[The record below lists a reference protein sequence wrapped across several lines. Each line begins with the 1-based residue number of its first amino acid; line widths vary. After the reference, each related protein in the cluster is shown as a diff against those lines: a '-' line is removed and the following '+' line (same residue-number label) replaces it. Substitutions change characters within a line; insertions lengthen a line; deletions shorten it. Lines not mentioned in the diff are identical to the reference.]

1 MRELACFSNET
12 IIKDVFARNYTN
24 NNGSFRASKIP
35 SGLCTWPQNL
45 FLILLKVSLLLIYFQ
60 LSLDKQANIRTI
72 FFFQKIFIFS
82 ISLACLPKG
91 RNKYSVESN
100 VRA

>member
-1 MRELACFSNET
+1 MHLAP
-12 IIKDVFARNYTN
+12 KLVFDPAK
-24 NNGSFRASKIP
+24 GFVAP
-35 SGLCTWPQNL
+35 
-45 FLILLKVSLLLIYFQ
+45 YFQ
-60 LSLDKQANIRTI
+60 LSLDKQANIGTI
-72 FFFQKIFIFS
+72 FFLQKRFIFS